1 MSYLYLQC
9 VQCFAVLIL
18 ILTNQFMKWKSFPH
32 YWPFVRGIVGSP
44 VISPH
49 RGQQHGRFFISA
61 FLFCP
66 IKLLAGRNGY
76 NGLSHL
82 TGILPRVLYW
92 CLTIYVFVKF
102 KPRVHDAVMLW
113 KLFPHY
119 WPFVRETTGLP
130 SQRASNAGP
139 LIFYVLWPNKLCSLD
154 SHWQQLHWNS
164 ILDSVCWAVLV
175 TASLVIPMWKSK

>member
-1 MSYLYLQC
+1 MSYLYLQY
-9 VQCFAVLIL
+9 VQCFAVLTL
-18 ILTNQFMKWKSFPH
+18 RLTNQFMVWKSFPH

-49 RGQQHGRFFISA
+49 KRSATWPFYISA
-61 FLFCP
+61 FLFSL

-92 CLTIYVFVKF
+92 CLKIHVFVKF

-113 KLFPHY
+113 KQFPHY
-119 WPFVRETTGLP
+119 WPFVRETTGRP
-130 SQRASNAGP
+130 SQRG
-139 LIFYVLWPNKLCSLD
+139 
-154 SHWQQLHWNS
+154 NS

-175 TASLVIPMWKSK
+175 TASLVIPIWKSK

>member
-1 MSYLYLQC
+1 MSYLYLQY

-18 ILTNQFMKWKSFPH
+18 RLTNQFMVWKSFPH

-49 RGQQHGRFFISA
+49 KRSATWPFYISA
-61 FLFCP
+61 FLFCL

-92 CLTIYVFVKF
+92 CLKIHVFVKF

-113 KLFPHY
+113 KPFPHY
-119 WPFVRETTGLP
+119 WPFVRETTGRP

-139 LIFYVLWPNKLCSLD
+139 LIFLCPLPE
-154 SHWQQLHWNS
+154 QTVFIGFTLT
-164 ILDSVCWAVLV
+164 
-175 TASLVIPMWKSK
+175 TAPLK